1 MKKTKQKTIV
11 RRTINGWC
19 AELGL
24 HPQTLSK
31 ILADVPASGSKGR
44 FATYGLAAVKSA
56 IEKHDAGK
64 RQRRGTS
71 DDLLAQRIR
80 SIELH
85 NAIADG
91 TLIEHDRVKSAIS
104 TLLARIDQMIEQK
117 LVAEYPASV
126 AGLDVAQAKIF
137 GKRLTDDL
145 LAEFTV
151 CRKAFSL

>member
-1 MKKTKQKTIV
+1 MKTQNSK
-11 RRTINGWC
+11 TINGW
-19 AELGL
+19 AAKLQL
-24 HPQTLSK
+24 HTQTLTK
-31 ILADVPASGSKGR
+31 ILAGVPCDGKRGR
-44 FATYGLAAVKSA
+44 LKVYKLATVRAA

-137 GKRLTDDL
+137 GKRLTSEL
-145 LAEFTV
+145 LAEFAT
-151 CRKAFSL
+151 CRKAFSI